1 MAAFKVET
9 VVVGAGVI
17 GLAIARS
24 LALRGREVLV
34 LEKERGIGY
43 GSSSRNSEVIHA
55 GLYYPT
61 GSLKARLCVAGRDA
75 LYRYCA
81 ERRIPHKRCGKL
93 IVATETSEDDAIET
107 LYAKAKANGVDD
119 VELIR
124 AQRLKGLEPYLR
136 GTSALISPSTGIVD
150 SHNLM
155 LSYQADAEAT
165 GATFSFLTPVIAAAV
180 VGDGIELR
188 TGGVE
193 SAEIEAELV
202 VNAAGLDA
210 WDFSLSLEGLG
221 VNTIPSKYLVKG
233 SYFMLTQKA
242 PFSYL
247 IYPVPEPG
255 GLGVHLTFDLGG
267 QARFGPDVE
276 WIERINYA
284 VEPKRCETFY
294 AAIRRY
300 WPELPDGAL
309 QPAYSGIR
317 GKTTGKGQTPGD
329 FIIQGPRETGLKGY
343 IALYGIESPG
353 LTASLAI
360 GEHVADLAL
369 SEMAPIP

>member
-1 MAAFKVET
+1 MAAFKVEI

-34 LEKERGIGY
+34 LERERGIGY
-43 GSSSRNSEVIHA
+43 GGSSRNSEVIHA

-61 GSLKARLCVAGRDA
+61 GSLKARLCVAGREA

-81 ERRIPHKRCGKL
+81 ERSIPHQRCGKL
-93 IVATETSEDDAIET
+93 VVATEANEDEAVQA
-107 LYAKAKANGVDD
+107 LYKKAQANGVDD
-119 VELIR
+119 VELIG
-124 AQRLKGLEPYLR
+124 AERLKVLEPHLR

-150 SHNLM
+150 SHALM
-155 LSYQADAEAT
+155 LSYQADAEAA
-165 GATFSFLTPVIAAAV
+165 GATLSFLTPVTGAGV
-180 VGDGIELR
+180 VGEAIELR
-188 TGGVE
+188 TGGTE
-193 SAEIEAELV
+193 AAEIEAELV
-202 VNAAGLDA
+202 INAAGLDA
-210 WDFSLSLEGLG
+210 WDFSSRLEGLEAG
-221 VNTIPSKYLVKG
+221 TIPPKYLAKG
-233 SYFMLTQKA
+233 SYFTLTGKA
-242 PFSYL
+242 PFRHL

-276 WIERINYA
+276 WIDRIDYD
-284 VEPKRCETFY
+284 VEPKRCEGFY
-294 AAIRRY
+294 AAIRKY
-300 WPELPDGAL
+300 WPELPDNSL

-317 GKTTGKGQTPGD
+317 GKTRGRGEAAGD
-329 FIIQGPRETGLKGY
+329 FVIQGPDQTGLKAY

-360 GEHVADLAL
+360 ADQVAQSILG
-369 SEMAPIP
+369 SPIE